1 MFKHDLI
8 LMILK
13 DTCNLIEL
21 ISLQSLGHVYIY
33 KKISNPTWLITHSKI
48 QFLNYMDQ
56 FGSMQNNTILYFL
69 RKELK

>member
-13 DTCNLIEL
+13 NTSNLIEL

-33 KKISNPTWLITHSKI
+33 IKRYQTQL
-48 QFLNYMDQ
+48 
-56 FGSMQNNTILYFL
+56 G
-69 RKELK
+69 